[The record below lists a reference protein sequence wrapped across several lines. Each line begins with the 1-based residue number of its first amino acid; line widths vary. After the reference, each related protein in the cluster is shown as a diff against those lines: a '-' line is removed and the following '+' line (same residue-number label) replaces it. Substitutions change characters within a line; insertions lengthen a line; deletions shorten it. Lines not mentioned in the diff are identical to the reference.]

1 MKFLFFEFDFA
12 PPHETVNEDC
22 ERKNF
27 LIAGRILP
35 NFSRK
40 LRSNSIGMYALL
52 MAMMSLFLF
61 SCDDPGQTMDDMAVS
76 DEWKSMPD
84 LSTLSKEELVEY
96 FEEYKFGERGS
107 PPVSIEI
114 TDVEGLPA
122 TPKIKTRNSAKC
134 DVEIT
139 LIGGP
144 PSSTD
149 SAIVEIYEN
158 DLLIDSYTLYNEV
171 KILVEIDDAN
181 EYKYKVIPL
190 GDTSNPYLTLRV
202 GLKYGTKWIYTGI
215 TDVFTTY
222 VETYTCPESTGGMC
236 DIEWEIIRHSGT
248 ATSYHILLLPED
260 GPLYELVTGNFL
272 LGDPPL
278 PRTVNSNFSYTL
290 YITPTGGGPN
300 EFFTFRTTTP
310 YLNVSMNFNLDMTDP
325 NNRAVVPNFDY
336 YDCP

>member
-1 MKFLFFEFDFA
+1 
-12 PPHETVNEDC
+12 
-22 ERKNF
+22 
-27 LIAGRILP
+27 
-35 NFSRK
+35 
-40 LRSNSIGMYALL
+40 
-52 MAMMSLFLF
+52 
-61 SCDDPGQTMDDMAVS
+61 VS

-278 PRTVNSNFSYTL
+278 PRTV
-290 YITPTGGGPN
+290 
-300 EFFTFRTTTP
+300 
-310 YLNVSMNFNLDMTDP
+310 
-325 NNRAVVPNFDY
+325 
-336 YDCP
+336 